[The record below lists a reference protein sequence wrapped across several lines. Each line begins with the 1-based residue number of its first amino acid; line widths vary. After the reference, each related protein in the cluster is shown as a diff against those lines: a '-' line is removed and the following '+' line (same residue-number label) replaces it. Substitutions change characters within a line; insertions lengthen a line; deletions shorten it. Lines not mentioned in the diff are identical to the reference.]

1 MNLAYK
7 LYKIGQLASQEEIK
21 EIIEVTEFKKSDH
34 RTIQVDFYNN
44 KVAINLNAVDS
55 RRTKFTQKI
64 GGSGKGI
71 FYLYP
76 NFEYQKK
83 DLYEMFKTQVLNTI
97 KKSIMLYANDEHK
110 KLAKSVLHYIQD
122 YDKDILDLKGFEEG
136 NYFFI
141 VTIGGQTFFELM
153 PEVLDNYLES
163 MIDIF
168 TRKINKKEYEQLLQI
183 DPKKVY
189 YEAAKSNKKEYY
201 EILFQDSLDF
211 ITHEKIRC
219 GYNPDIKFFTMDNYD
234 DALKPQIINKLP
246 MSKETAKSIKK
257 GWMYAI
263 NRLKFN
269 HKGLEYIVIPSMV
282 NFDDKVYKELLRLL
296 KKSSK
301 IDSVASREDSFMRR
315 LSQHIEEFDK
325 DKISGISL
333 DILFTK
339 VDTTNLSVKIFATL
353 EDVLPSRIRN
363 VVKTMQD
370 MKIVDSLKR
379 ETNSQ
384 KTLLREYF
392 SRDELLAIA
401 IKKTAS
407 MKNRIIQEKIYLAK
421 LLLGYAKIDYVDLLK
436 RFEFDR
442 EFDYEH
448 KKRLSKEGIKS
459 WIEHPNSFV
468 SQENKIIDF
477 LESIEAIKNRR

>member
-153 PEVLDNYLES
+153 PEVLDN
-163 MIDIF
+163 
-168 TRKINKKEYEQLLQI
+168 
-183 DPKKVY
+183 
-189 YEAAKSNKKEYY
+189 
-201 EILFQDSLDF
+201 
-211 ITHEKIRC
+211 
-219 GYNPDIKFFTMDNYD
+219 
-234 DALKPQIINKLP
+234 
-246 MSKETAKSIKK
+246 
-257 GWMYAI
+257 
-263 NRLKFN
+263 
-269 HKGLEYIVIPSMV
+269 
-282 NFDDKVYKELLRLL
+282 
-296 KKSSK
+296 
-301 IDSVASREDSFMRR
+301 
-315 LSQHIEEFDK
+315 
-325 DKISGISL
+325 
-333 DILFTK
+333 
-339 VDTTNLSVKIFATL
+339 
-353 EDVLPSRIRN
+353 
-363 VVKTMQD
+363 
-370 MKIVDSLKR
+370 
-379 ETNSQ
+379 
-384 KTLLREYF
+384 
-392 SRDELLAIA
+392 
-401 IKKTAS
+401 
-407 MKNRIIQEKIYLAK
+407 
-421 LLLGYAKIDYVDLLK
+421 
-436 RFEFDR
+436 
-442 EFDYEH
+442 
-448 KKRLSKEGIKS
+448 
-459 WIEHPNSFV
+459 
-468 SQENKIIDF
+468 
-477 LESIEAIKNRR
+477 